1 LEKIKLYIDEDITD
15 RLAVVL
21 RSRGYDVISAH
32 EVEMRGKTDIEQL
45 VYATNNKRVIL
56 TQNVKHFIDLQREYF
71 KKGLKHYGILLTNI
85 LPFKELIRR
94 VLNFLNRKQIIEMR
108 NNLDWLHNYK

>member
-1 LEKIKLYIDEDITD
+1 LTD

-71 KKGLKHYGILLTNI
+71 KKRLKALWHTGDQYSA
-85 LPFKELIRR
+85 F
-94 VLNFLNRKQIIEMR
+94 
-108 NNLDWLHNYK
+108 